1 MSLMSLIGTLWFL
14 FIGCAI
20 FAALGTVILACVP
33 FFRVTFVNLLV
44 FVVMAVPGAIIS
56 GLVLG
61 DLILSHEPIGGPP
74 YGLWAVLVG
83 GGASLGAL
91 AVWLKMRIAS
101 ALGIDSP
108 R

>member
-1 MSLMSLIGTLWFL
+1 MSLIGTLWFL

-20 FAALGTVILACVP
+20 FTALGTVLLGCVP
-33 FFRVTFVNLLV
+33 FFRVTFLNLLV
-44 FVVMAVPGAIIS
+44 FVPMAVLGAIIS
-56 GLVLG
+56 WLVLG
-61 DLILSHEPIGGPP
+61 ILILRHEPIGSPP
-74 YGLWAVLVG
+74 YGLYAVLVG
-83 GGASLGAL
+83 VGLSLGAL

>member
-1 MSLMSLIGTLWFL
+1 MSLLYTVAFL

-20 FAALGTVILACVP
+20 FAALGIAILACVP

-44 FVVMAVPGAIIS
+44 FVAMAVPGAFIS
-56 GLVLG
+56 WLLLG
-61 DLILSHEPIGGPP
+61 ILILSHEPIGRPP
-74 YGLWAVLVG
+74 YGLYAVLVG
-83 GGASLGAL
+83 SGVSLGAL

-101 ALGIDSP
+101 AVGVDSP